1 MPLRKFCTEMIKKIK
16 RYWEIHPQWREK
28 CRCFFRFGITGGISS
43 AVHYGVY
50 CAMLLISGA
59 NIAFTVG
66 YAVGFACNYLLT
78 TFFTFRTKPS
88 STNAIGFGFSHL
100 INYLLEM
107 GMLNFFLWTGA
118 ARWLAA
124 LLAMSV
130 AVPVNFL
137 ILYFVYLHK
146 EKS

>member
-1 MPLRKFCTEMIKKIK
+1 M
-16 RYWEIHPQWREK
+16 
-28 CRCFFRFGITGGISS
+28 
-43 AVHYGVY
+43 GV
-50 CAMLLISGA
+50 
-59 NIAFTVG
+59 
-66 YAVGFACNYLLT
+66 
-78 TFFTFRTKPS
+78 
-88 STNAIGFGFSHL
+88 
-100 INYLLEM
+100 
-107 GMLNFFLWTGA
+107 LNFFLWTGA

>member
-1 MPLRKFCTEMIKKIK
+1 
-16 RYWEIHPQWREK
+16 
-28 CRCFFRFGITGGISS
+28 
-43 AVHYGVY
+43 
-50 CAMLLISGA
+50 MLLISGA

-66 YAVGFACNYLLT
+66 YTVGFACNYLLT